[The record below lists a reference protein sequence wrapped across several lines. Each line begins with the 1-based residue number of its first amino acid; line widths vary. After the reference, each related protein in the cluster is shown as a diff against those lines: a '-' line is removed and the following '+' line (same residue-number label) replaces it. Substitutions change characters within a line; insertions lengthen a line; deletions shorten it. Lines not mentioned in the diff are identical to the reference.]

1 MILADKIIM
10 LRKKCGWSQEE
21 LAEKLNVSR
30 QSVSK
35 WEGAQSVPD
44 LDKIL
49 QMSKIFG
56 VTTDYLLKDEIEDNE
71 MLVDEEHEEKDT
83 RWVTVEE
90 ARAFIEVKEKTADK
104 VAMGVSLCIV
114 SPVIMF
120 MLIAL
125 SESNRIT
132 MSENTASAIGIIS
145 VIMIVTAA
153 VAFFV
158 TSAMKTGAYEYLE
171 KEFIETAYGVNG
183 MVRQKKADYAD
194 TYNLYNVIGVCSC
207 VLAAVPLIGISIFTE
222 DGAMALAGLSLT
234 LVIVSVG
241 VNFLI
246 RGGIRWAS
254 YQKLLQEGDYAV
266 KAKRENK
273 VAEPLDICYWLVI
286 TAVYLGYSF
295 LTMNWERSW
304 IIWPV
309 AAVSFIAVRTLYLHK
324 KMK

>member
-104 VAMGVSLCIV
+104 VAAGVSLCIL

-125 SESNRIT
+125 SESHRIT

-145 VIMIVTAA
+145 LIMIVTTA
-153 VAFFV
+153 VALFV

-171 KEFIETAYGVNG
+171 KEFIETVTTAALLAPAAIMVGAGVDKAFNNPTTLKAASDIAGYGV
-183 MVRQKKADYAD
+183 A
-194 TYNLYNVIGVCSC
+194 NLFMGGNVS
-207 VLAAVPLIGISIFTE
+207 LIQT
-222 DGAMALAGLSLT
+222 
-234 LVIVSVG
+234 
-241 VNFLI
+241 
-246 RGGIRWAS
+246 
-254 YQKLLQEGDYAV
+254 
-266 KAKRENK
+266 
-273 VAEPLDICYWLVI
+273 
-286 TAVYLGYSF
+286 
-295 LTMNWERSW
+295 
-304 IIWPV
+304 IIDL
-309 AAVSFIAVRTLYLHK
+309 F
-324 KMK
+324 

>member
-104 VAMGVSLCIV
+104 VAAGVSLCIL

-125 SESNRIT
+125 SESHRIT

-145 VIMIVTAA
+145 LIMIVTTA
-153 VAFFV
+153 VALFV

-207 VLAAVPLIGISIFTE
+207 ILAAVPLIGISIFTE
-222 DGAMALAGLSLT
+222 DGAMVLAGLSLT
-234 LVIVSVG
+234 LIIVSVG

-246 RGGIRWAS
+246 RSGIRWAS

-266 KAKRENK
+266 KTKKENK
-273 VAEPLDICYWLVI
+273 VAEPLDICYWIVI

-295 LTMNWERSW
+295 VTMNWERSW

-309 AAVSFIAVRTLYLHK
+309 AAVFFVAVRTLYLYK

>member
-153 VAFFV
+153 VALFV
-158 TSAMKTGAYEYLE
+158 ASAMKTGAYEYLE

-207 VLAAVPLIGISIFTE
+207 ILAAVPLIGISIFTE
-222 DGAMALAGLSLT
+222 DGAMVLAGLSLT
-234 LVIVSVG
+234 LIIVSVG

-246 RGGIRWAS
+246 RSGIRWAS

-266 KAKRENK
+266 KTKKENK
-273 VAEPLDICYWLVI
+273 IAEPLDICYWLVI
-286 TAVYLGYSF
+286 AGIYLGYSF
-295 LTMNWERSW
+295 VTMTWERSW

-309 AAVSFIAVRTLYLHK
+309 AAVFFVAVRTLYLHK